1 MSTDDGLSRVQ
12 AAFRTAFH
20 LPSAAAVAV
29 GTDDPGHLAQ
39 LVTALG
45 AEVDTTAV
53 SQYLR
58 ALHGRRQG

>member
-1 MSTDDGLSRVQ
+1 MT
-12 AAFRTAFH
+12 
-20 LPSAAAVAV
+20 V

-45 AEVDTTAV
+45 AEVNPTAV

-58 ALHGRRQG
+58 ALHGHRQS

>member
-1 MSTDDGLSRVQ
+1 M
-12 AAFRTAFH
+12 
-20 LPSAAAVAV
+20 AV
-29 GTDDPGHLAQ
+29 GTDDPGHLAR